1 MKKLLI
7 SCQILLT
14 DHLLSL
20 NGFAGPL
27 GAMLNESVINSLRGQ
42 RAMGNCPERCNLAV
56 FEDEQRNP
64 AMNVLVTLKFPV
76 RDSEL
81 DNFLTVLK
89 EALIDTRAYDGCQSV
104 STYVERGTGFV
115 FLVEHWDSAEHQQDY
130 MSWRV
135 ETGLIEAL
143 DPYLEGETMSRRM
156 IQQQTLIVSVAFESA
171 E

>member
-1 MKKLLI
+1 
-7 SCQILLT
+7 
-14 DHLLSL
+14 
-20 NGFAGPL
+20 
-27 GAMLNESVINSLRGQ
+27 
-42 RAMGNCPERCNLAV
+42 
-56 FEDEQRNP
+56 
-64 AMNVLVTLKFPV
+64 MNVLVTLKFPV

-89 EALIDTRAYDGCQSV
+89 EALIDTRAYHGCQSV

-143 DPYLEGETMSRRM
+143 DPYLEGE
-156 IQQQTLIVSVAFESA
+156 IDVQTYDPAADI
-171 E
+171 